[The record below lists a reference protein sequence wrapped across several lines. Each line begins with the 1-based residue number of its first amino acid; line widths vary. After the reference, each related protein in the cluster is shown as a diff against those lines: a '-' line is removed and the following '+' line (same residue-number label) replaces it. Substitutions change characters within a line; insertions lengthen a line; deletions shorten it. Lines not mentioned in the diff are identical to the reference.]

1 MKRAAQSCAAWMVQ
15 LSYFAVTGSFAM
27 TRNYFRRFAMLLTV
41 LALASVGVMAVSS
54 ADDGGWQATY
64 WNNTELEGNP
74 VLTRSE
80 RTLDYNWGDGSPA
93 AGTVNADNFSARW
106 TQTVNLQQGTWRF
119 ILSSDDGSRLLVN
132 GQRVLDQWYDHSLR
146 TTSAEI
152 YLPGGNTQLTLEY
165 FDRSHAAIA
174 SLRYDLLRAGG
185 NSPQPTPIPTAVPV
199 AQAQPQVQQAA
210 QQVEAKPAQQAAV
223 TSAPLTSTITS
234 CSNVGY
240 TANYYNN
247 RNLSGTPVI
256 NRTDPSINFDWG
268 NGAPAAGVNSDNFSV
283 RWNGNVNLKSG
294 SYLMAITG
302 DDGLRLFINNTA
314 RVNDW
319 IEQPLTTRTFN
330 YEHAGGPLNIRVE
343 HFEAAGYAKVGF
355 SCVRLSDYTGPPRAQ
370 AQPVAQPV
378 AQPAAQQQVQQPAPT
393 PWPTAQPVAQPV
405 AQPQPTAVP
414 QPVAKAPAA
423 PAPVPATASSCI
435 ISRVYRLNVRSGPGL
450 DYAIET
456 VVAYGDVVGLT
467 GERQGKYLKIVTPGK
482 QVGWINAYYCG
493 SAELPQDNT
502 TTAAP
507 APAPVAQPVAVA
519 PEPVAP
525 EPVVV
530 APAPIPVPAQTGCNE
545 VTVTSEALM
554 VRGGP
559 DVENLWYDIAYG
571 GQTLCLTGA
580 RNNAATWVEVI
591 TPNGVQGWVYC
602 AWTTISSDQLYSLNP
617 IQ

>member
-1 MKRAAQSCAAWMVQ
+1 
-15 LSYFAVTGSFAM
+15 M

-41 LALASVGVMAVSS
+41 VVLAAVGVMAVSS

-74 VLTRSE
+74 VLSRTE
-80 RTLDYNWGDGSPA
+80 RTLDYNWGDSSPA
-93 AGTVNADNFSARW
+93 PGTVNADNFSARW

-152 YLPGGNTQLTLEY
+152 YLPGGDTQLTLEY
-165 FDRSHAAIA
+165 FDRSHSAIA

-185 NSPQPTPIPTAVPV
+185 NAPQPTPIPTTAPAPQ
-199 AQAQPQVQQAA
+199 AQVQPQVQQAA
-210 QQVEAKPAQQAAV
+210 QQIEQKPVQQTAV
-223 TSAPLTSTITS
+223 TAAPLSSTITS

-268 NGAPAAGVNSDNFSV
+268 EGSPAAGVNSDNFSV
-283 RWNGNVNLKSG
+283 RWNGNVDLKSG

-330 YEHAGGPLNIRVE
+330 YEHPGGPLNIRVE
-343 HFEAAGYAKVGF
+343 HFEAAGYAKIGF
-355 SCVRLSDYTGPPRAQ
+355 SCVRLSDYTGPPREQAQ
-370 AQPVAQPV
+370 PAAQPVAQQV
-378 AQPAAQQQVQQPAPT
+378 AQQPAAPAPQ
-393 PWPTAQPVAQPV
+393 PTAQPVAQPI
-405 AQPQPTAVP
+405 AQPQPTAIP
-414 QPVAKAPAA
+414 QPVAVQQPAAAPQAQPVAQAPAA
-423 PAPVPATASSCI
+423 PAPVPATASSCT

-450 DYAIET
+450 NYAIET

-467 GERQGKYLKIVTPGK
+467 GERQGKYLKIVTPGN
-482 QVGWINAYYCG
+482 QVGWINTYYCG
-493 SAELPQDNT
+493 SAELPTDNT
-502 TTAAP
+502 AIAAP
-507 APAPVAQPVAVA
+507 SPAPTAQPVAVA

-525 EPVVV
+525 EPAVVV
-530 APAPIPVPAQTGCNE
+530 PPPIPVPEETGCNE
-545 VTVTSEALM
+545 VIVTGEALM

-559 DVENLWYDIAYG
+559 DIGNLWYDIAYG

-580 RNNAATWVEVI
+580 RNNAATWIEVI
-591 TPNGVQGWVYC
+591 SPNGVRGWVFC
-602 AWTTISSDQLYSLNP
+602 AWTTISADQLYALNP